1 MGKIQFWTA
10 YDRPPVKPEM
20 NKDEKLVETAGY
32 IPAQK
37 RIENMINAG
46 QRLVEYRK
54 SQYDFEDES
63 SIDPNFKDPGRSL
76 NFDMADATQLQLS
89 TAERLRASQARQ
101 EAARAAAKAQEGV
114 KDVSPSEPSQKA

>member
-1 MGKIQFWTA
+1 MSKVQFRTA
-10 YDRPPVKPEM
+10 YDRPPVKLEI

-46 QRLVEYRK
+46 QRLVDYRK
-54 SQYDFEDES
+54 SQYDFDDEK
-63 SIDPNFKDPGRSL
+63 SIDPDFRDPGRSL

-101 EAARAAAKAQEGV
+101 EAARAAAKAKEGENGV
-114 KDVSPSEPSQKA
+114 PPSETP